1 MRGWISDQILQTS
14 WFRTGH
20 RNCARNVIQSAPQEK
35 NEKEKRKQHD
45 GLFLHCQHYST
56 FRAHKI
62 YFLKNK
68 SLRKGRQATRVGLPL
83 PPALVA
89 TDRN

>member
-62 YFLKNK
+62 FFLKTN
-68 SLRKGRQATRVGLPL
+68 RCGKGDRRSGSGCRGRLL
-83 PPALVA
+83 LLL